1 MGDDSVFCDEL
12 GLMGLCSLYNKHC
25 VVLTKDKLWSS
36 IEADHP
42 MKLMELFKACTLR
55 LVYLGKLRFGILKW
69 RPKPPPVPKATP
81 NVQFK
86 IVEEYTLDDTNTI
99 NLCAPKIKEQE
110 HVETLNHPESNCVIT
125 EGNNKQGTS
134 MTNEPANSSLVD
146 DPEHVE
152 TPSASLQLVKYPWM
166 KKLSVEVERLHELN
180 IDIWCN
186 KVSDYYRY
194 RSAKCTFMGKVKDNK
209 TTSDPT
215 PDQLISRAKSLINQ
229 SKEWID
235 SAVVVK
241 GEPVDKGV
249 ALVEVTGTKLHVETD
264 DKKKALSS
272 LHAVTIAKLRPPSD
286 EVLRVGTVDNTSIP
300 PTSKK
305 NRSVFCKMCEKSF
318 PSVRELN
325 THHRADHGIVKCHH
339 CSKAVGTRTALDK
352 HMYNHGNM
360 DFLCVTCGKR
370 FAFQSRLDQHKLVH
384 QTESSLEC
392 TEPNCSKKFKSI
404 GDYNRHLKTHQD
416 GGWYLCDF
424 CTYKNKDKRNTMSHM
439 RTHTKKDEGRYECD
453 KCLKRMRYSTQF
465 IRHKQQGCRV

>member
-1 MGDDSVFCDEL
+1 
-12 GLMGLCSLYNKHC
+12 
-25 VVLTKDKLWSS
+25 
-36 IEADHP
+36 
-42 MKLMELFKACTLR
+42 METQA
-55 LVYLGKLRFGILKW
+55 
-69 RPKPPPVPKATP
+69 PQVPKATP

-86 IVEEYTLDDTNTI
+86 IVEEYTLDNTSVS
-99 NLCAPKIKEQE
+99 NSCAPKNKQQE
-110 HVETLNHPESNCVIT
+110 HVETMNHPESKHAIT
-125 EGNNKQGTS
+125 KGNIKQDTS
-134 MTNEPANSSLVD
+134 LTDEPADSPLVD

-152 TPSASLQLVKYPWM
+152 TPSAAPQLVKYPWM
-166 KKLSVEVERLHELN
+166 KKLSIEVERLHELD

-194 RSAKCTFMGKVKDNK
+194 RSAKRTFTGKVKDNN
-209 TTSDPT
+209 TMSDPT

-235 SAVVVK
+235 SSVVVK

-272 LHAVTIAKLRPPSD
+272 LHTVTIAKLRPPSD
-286 EVLRVGTVDNTSIP
+286 EASPQQAKRIILSPVKCVKRVSHQLENSTPIT
-300 PTSKK
+300 
-305 NRSVFCKMCEKSF
+305 E
-318 PSVRELN
+318 
-325 THHRADHGIVKCHH
+325 CHH
-339 CSKAVGTRTALDK
+339 CSKAFGTRTALDK

-360 DFLCVTCGKR
+360 DFLCVTCGER
-370 FAFQSRLDQHKLVH
+370 FAFQSRLVQHKLVH

-392 TEPNCSKKFKSI
+392 TEPDCSKKFKSI

-416 GGWYLCDF
+416 GGWYPCDF
-424 CTYKNKDKRNTMSHM
+424 CTYANKDKRNTMSHM
-439 RTHTKKDEGRYECD
+439 CTHTKKDEGRYECD